1 MLHVLFVDVCE
12 DGKDLSC
19 INLGK
24 LDGQLAYSPNQGGQG
39 LIATILEN
47 KVEVFL
53 VLKCIIKI
61 RVTT

>member
-1 MLHVLFVDVCE
+1 MDMCE

-24 LDGQLAYSPNQGGQG
+24 LDGQLTYSPNQGGQG
-39 LIATILEN
+39 PIATIVEN

-53 VLKCIIKI
+53 VL
-61 RVTT
+61 